1 MKRTALVAGAVLLF
15 AAFVVQA
22 GAGSVGASASGTL
35 VKTAYNKKI
44 GKKILVDSTGRTL
57 YMFTSDLTG
66 KDTICTPSGPY
77 GTICPQVWPALTS
90 AGSPRAGQGVKASLL
105 GVYKRSDGKHQVTYN
120 RHPLY
125 YFHGGAGF
133 PAGDKKPGDAHG
145 QGYAKEWYVLAPS
158 GSPIRK

>member
-15 AAFVVQA
+15 TALVVQA
-22 GAGSVGASASGTL
+22 SAGSVGASASRAL
-35 VKTAYNKKI
+35 VKAAYNKKI
-44 GKKILVDSTGRTL
+44 GKKILVDSTGKTL
-57 YMFTSDLTG
+57 YMFTSDLNG

-77 GTICPQVWPALTS
+77 GAQCPTIWPALTS

-125 YFHGGAGF
+125 YFHGNAST
-133 PAGDKKPGDAHG
+133 PPGDKKPGDAHG
-145 QGYAKEWYVLAPS
+145 QGYVSEWYVLSPK